1 MFLKF
6 KVLQQHSST
15 MQTLLSDY
23 KMDKFNVFYECD
35 PYTIGLLKKGIDL
48 LEKITIYNPDKG
60 TVMFVRSDGS
70 LADVQQALIM
80 IETAKI
86 GTIMRIVRY
95 KIQSNPNM
103 KVVVCVNYLNT
114 IKTLST
120 YLSDLSPL
128 VLTGAVNN
136 HKRIQLLQEFQQSN
150 TDHRLLIANTSLC
163 GTGVD
168 LDDQHGNYPRFC
180 LVNPNYSTIMLHE
193 CYSRFNRKNT
203 MSDSTI
209 QFLYMKEHCEL
220 LILKALTDKSITKET
235 TDEQSDVKFP
245 SDLKGMVENGITE
258 LDTNIRE
265 YYYDT
270 IHRPL
275 NTLI

>member
-1 MFLKF
+1 
-6 KVLQQHSST
+6 
-15 MQTLLSDY
+15 
-23 KMDKFNVFYECD
+23 
-35 PYTIGLLKKGIDL
+35 
-48 LEKITIYNPDKG
+48 
-60 TVMFVRSDGS
+60 
-70 LADVQQALIM
+70 
-80 IETAKI
+80 
-86 GTIMRIVRY
+86 
-95 KIQSNPNM
+95 
-103 KVVVCVNYLNT
+103 
-114 IKTLST
+114 
-120 YLSDLSPL
+120 
-128 VLTGAVNN
+128 
-136 HKRIQLLQEFQQSN
+136 
-150 TDHRLLIANTSLC
+150 
-163 GTGVD
+163 
-168 LDDQHGNYPRFC
+168 
-180 LVNPNYSTIMLHE
+180 
-193 CYSRFNRKNT
+193 